1 MIQSSR
7 LAAIAILVLT
17 LGACA
22 GPAIPRAKPPRAA
35 SPPAPITPPRPTQNN
50 SLIGQSANA
59 TLGLFGKPRLDIAEG
74 TGRKLQFAGA
84 ACILDIYY
92 YAPKAGADP
101 LAAHVDARTP
111 DGRDTNVP
119 GCIDALRGHR

>member
-1 MIQSSR
+1 MIENRR
-7 LAAIAILVLT
+7 LAAIAGLALT

-22 GPAIPRAKPPRAA
+22 GPAIPRATPPPAPSA
-35 SPPAPITPPRPTQNN
+35 TAPITPPRPTQNN
-50 SLIGQSANA
+50 SLIGHGASAA
-59 TLGLFGKPRLDIAEG
+59 LGMFGKPRLDIAEG

-101 LAAHVDARTP
+101 LATHVDARTP
-111 DGRDTNVP
+111 EGRDANVP
-119 GCIDALRGHR
+119 SCIDALRR